1 MFTLPAVCNAL
12 GLDQVLAGAWI
23 GGTVD
28 STGAVVAA
36 GELVGPVARDVAA
49 SVKLIQNVMIGFI
62 SLGVATWWARS
73 GEDVEAGRVPATGL
87 GLLQE
92 IWKRLPKFIIGFV
105 AASAIFTLLAST
117 GSEAR
122 QEGITAML
130 SGPVK
135 MMRSW
140 CFCLAFVSIGLET
153 DIRKLAS
160 VMGSAKPVVLYLCG
174 QAFNL
179 LLTFTMAYLAFRVVF
194 PDVAARIAGGG

>member
-1 MFTLPAVCNAL
+1 MCSSDL
-12 GLDQVLAGAWI
+12 
-23 GGTVD
+23 
-28 STGAVVAA
+28 
-36 GELVGPVARDVAA
+36 
-49 SVKLIQNVMIGFI
+49 
-62 SLGVATWWARS
+62 
-73 GEDVEAGRVPATGL
+73 
-87 GLLQE
+87 
-92 IWKRLPKFIIGFV
+92 
-105 AASAIFTLLAST
+105 IFTLLAST
-117 GSEAR
+117 GTEAR
-122 QEGITAML
+122 QEGIAAML

-194 PDVAARIAGGG
+194 PDVAARIAAGG